1 MHFAFGKI
9 DADIYILHSGASTLR
24 SEQSRNGKSDLEAV
38 DGGNGWHFEALPAG
52 CVGVWGGRVR
62 TEQSA

>member
-1 MHFAFGKI
+1 M
-9 DADIYILHSGASTLR
+9 LR

-52 CVGVWGGRVR
+52 CVGVWGGRVCDANGR